1 MLRKPLLLAL
11 DALGLEAW
19 QMHDGTLIRVAGFA
33 PGEASALQ
41 TWLAGRAQRASC
53 RIVVNLA
60 DEAYEVEDLPH
71 VRGADRKALVARR
84 TAAWFAH
91 PAFARASSLGPAP
104 DGRKGLERIL
114 FAGLE
119 RADELRPWLDAVH
132 ASGTRITHLIPAAN
146 LGDKA
151 QIPRQARDDSQGYGR
166 RWAVR
171 GSNPRH
177 PRCKHGALTN

>member
-33 PGEASALQ
+33 LGEASALQ

-146 LGDKA
+146 L
-151 QIPRQARDDSQGYGR
+151 IP
-166 RWAVR
+166 AVLAAAP
-171 GSNPRH
+171 GSP
-177 PRCKHGALTN
+177 GASAGP